1 MEARVQEQLEVL
13 EAHVHKMIGLI
24 RQLKSE
30 KAALQSTLSVW
41 EGELHQLREERT
53 LVLQRVGKMVEVLN
67 GAEPSAEEE
76 TA

>member
-1 MEARVQEQLEVL
+1 MQEQLEVL

-30 KAALQSTLSVW
+30 KAALQSTLTEW

-67 GAEPSAEEE
+67 GADPGAVEE
-76 TA
+76 AA